1 MTNLQIFAFE
11 GTDEIRTLLINDE
24 PYFVGKDVAEVLGY
38 AKSRNAIATH
48 VDDEDK
54 KDAPIQGDLGGTQ
67 NMTIINESGLYSL
80 IFKSQLPSAKKFK
93 RWVTNEVLPAIRKNG
108 MYVKENQT
116 RLPQSPME
124 VLKLMFDA
132 TEEIQEEVEEVKER
146 VTDLEENQ
154 VLGSGD
160 YGYIARRIHQ
170 RVSEIA
176 RGYGNVSQEQRGELY
191 KDINGGIKRIA
202 GVGSRTQLRTK
213 HYQLVI
219 DFINDWEPSTATK
232 TIVRQMSLLEEVV

>member
-1 MTNLQIFAFE
+1 MKEVLVQIIK
-11 GTDEIRTLLINDE
+11 DEAVTSSLR
-24 PYFVGKDVAEVLGY
+24 VAEVFEKRHSDVLESIKNLVAENSV
-38 AKSRNAIATH
+38 AKFFSN
-48 VDDEDK
+48 
-54 KDAPIQGDLGGTQ
+54 GTYENRGKEYPLQ
-67 NMTIINESGLYSL
+67 YMNRDGFTLLAMGFTGSKAL
-80 IFKSQLPSAKKFK
+80 KFK
-93 RWVTNEVLPAIRKNG
+93 LDYIEAFNRMENHI
-108 MYVKENQT
+108 KENQT

-176 RGYGNVSQEQRGELY
+176 KGYGNVTPEQRGELY

-232 TIVRQMSLLEEVV
+232 TIVRQMNLLEEVV

>member
-1 MTNLQIFAFE
+1 MKEVLVQIIK
-11 GTDEIRTLLINDE
+11 DEAVTSSLR
-24 PYFVGKDVAEVLGY
+24 VAEVFEKRHSDVLESIKNLVAENSV
-38 AKSRNAIATH
+38 AKFFSN
-48 VDDEDK
+48 
-54 KDAPIQGDLGGTQ
+54 GTYENRGKEYPLQ
-67 NMTIINESGLYSL
+67 YMNRDGFTLLAMGFTGSKAL
-80 IFKSQLPSAKKFK
+80 KFK
-93 RWVTNEVLPAIRKNG
+93 LDYIEAFNRMENHI
-108 MYVKENQT
+108 KENQT

-132 TEEIQEEVEEVKER
+132 TEEIQEEVAEVKER
-146 VTDLEENQ
+146 VADLEENQ

-176 RGYGNVSQEQRGELY
+176 KGYGNVTPEQRGELY

-232 TIVRQMSLLEEVV
+232 TIVRQMNLLEEVI

>member
-1 MTNLQIFAFE
+1 MKEVLVQIIK
-11 GTDEIRTLLINDE
+11 DEAVTSSLR
-24 PYFVGKDVAEVLGY
+24 VAEVFEKRHSDVLESIKNLVAENSV
-38 AKSRNAIATH
+38 AKFFSN
-48 VDDEDK
+48 
-54 KDAPIQGDLGGTQ
+54 GTYENRGKEYPLQ
-67 NMTIINESGLYSL
+67 YMNRDGFTLLAMGFTGSKAL
-80 IFKSQLPSAKKFK
+80 KFK
-93 RWVTNEVLPAIRKNG
+93 LDYIEAFNRMENHI
-108 MYVKENQT
+108 KENQT

-176 RGYGNVSQEQRGELY
+176 KGYGNVTPEQRGELY

-219 DFINDWEPSTATK
+219 DFIND
-232 TIVRQMSLLEEVV
+232 

>member
-1 MTNLQIFAFE
+1 MTNLVIMKNQQVVTTSLQVAETFEKNHQHVLRDLDNLKEGVRNWTDLFYEDEYVHPQNKQTYRQIIMNRDGF
-11 GTDEIRTLLINDE
+11 TLLAMG
-24 PYFVGKDVAEVLGY
+24 FTGSKAL
-38 AKSRNAIATH
+38 
-48 VDDEDK
+48 
-54 KDAPIQGDLGGTQ
+54 
-67 NMTIINESGLYSL
+67 
-80 IFKSQLPSAKKFK
+80 KFK
-93 RWVTNEVLPAIRKNG
+93 LDYIEAFNRMENHI
-108 MYVKENQT
+108 KENQT

-176 RGYGNVSQEQRGELY
+176 KGYGNVTPEQRGELY

-232 TIVRQMSLLEEVV
+232 TIVRQMNLLEEVI

>member
-1 MTNLQIFAFE
+1 MKEVLVQIIK
-11 GTDEIRTLLINDE
+11 DEAVTSSLR
-24 PYFVGKDVAEVLGY
+24 VAEVFEKRHSDVLESIKNLVAENSV
-38 AKSRNAIATH
+38 AKFFSN
-48 VDDEDK
+48 
-54 KDAPIQGDLGGTQ
+54 GTYENRGKEYPLQ
-67 NMTIINESGLYSL
+67 YMNRDGFTLLAMGFTGSKAL
-80 IFKSQLPSAKKFK
+80 KFK
-93 RWVTNEVLPAIRKNG
+93 LDYIEAFNRMENHI
-108 MYVKENQT
+108 KENQT

-132 TEEIQEEVEEVKER
+132 TEEIQEEVEEVKGR

-176 RGYGNVSQEQRGELY
+176 RGYGNVTQEQRGELY